1 MRDHSVKLTINTDS
15 ETDSI
20 AASRKTALLRFHLFI
35 PQKIITV
42 TGKALSD
49 SPGFLSWHAF
59 Q

>member
-1 MRDHSVKLTINTDS
+1 MKLTINTDS